1 MAHDVG
7 EWLEGLELG
16 TYAEVFVENG
26 VDLRALLHLSEDD
39 LKELGVL
46 LGHRRILLSAIASL
60 RDQEGAP
67 QGKEQASEPS
77 SRSEAERRQLTVM
90 FVDLVGSTA
99 LSAALDPEDLRNVMR
114 RYQDAVAGAV
124 TRYGGYV
131 AKYLGDGV
139 LAYFGWP
146 QAHEDQAERAVRAGL
161 DAVAAVGNLILDDGV
176 ELKARVGIATGNVVV
191 GDLVGEVGRDAE
203 AVSGE
208 TPNLAARLQE
218 FAGAGQVA
226 IGAATRRLIGEAF
239 ELEDLGPQALK
250 GFAEAV
256 PMWRVTGERP
266 AESRFEAAHAGR
278 LAAFVGRE
286 EEVDLLVKRWQQ
298 ATGGEG
304 QVVLLSGEAGIGK
317 SRITQ
322 TLGDRIADQS
332 PMRLRF
338 QCSPHHANSALYPFI
353 SQLERA
359 SDIAPADGP
368 DARLDKLEALL
379 SQSTEDVTRVASL
392 FGALLS
398 IPTGDRYPP
407 LGLAPQLQKERT
419 QEALVDQL
427 LGLAARHPVLMIFED
442 VHWADPTT
450 LEALELVIDRVQDA
464 RVLGVITH
472 RPEFAPPWHGHSH
485 VTALA
490 LNRLGRDHCAAMVP
504 DVARGKALP
513 VEVLDEIVAKTDGV
527 PLFVEELTKT
537 VIESGILEEKA
548 DRYELS
554 GPLPPLA
561 IPSTLQDSLMARLDR
576 LAPIKEVAQ
585 IGAAIGREF
594 SQRLLAEVSSKGD
607 NELNDALGQL
617 VESELVFRRG
627 RPPDATY
634 VFKHALIQD
643 AAYQSLLRS
652 KRQTL
657 HRDIAGALEQSFPET
672 AETEP
677 EILAH
682 HYTEAGLAEQ
692 AVGYWRRA
700 GQRAV
705 EHSANVEA
713 IAHLTKGLELF
724 SSLPDASERPQV
736 ELALQAAL
744 GVALMAAKGYA
755 ASETGE
761 ALMRARD
768 LCREVGDTP
777 QSFEVLYGVW
787 NYTFTA
793 GDHDAARDLAEE
805 CLNLVQDDGE
815 RSRLVAAHSAL
826 GQTLVA
832 LGRLDTAQDHL
843 EKSVAFYEPEEDRS
857 LCLVYGEDP
866 AIGGLTWLV
875 WALWFRGFPEQAEVR
890 LAEALGGAQELSHA
904 VTTGICLNFAAG
916 LRCFV
921 HEPKTAQ
928 DSAQAAID
936 YSIEQN
942 LPLFSAWGAVLRGW
956 AVAEQRHPEQ
966 GIAEMHR
973 GLEEWRGTGAK
984 ILVPL
989 FHALLAQGYAR
1000 CGKFEDGLKSLDDAF
1015 DAFRR
1020 NGEKLWEA
1028 ELHRLKGELLLS
1040 ISDGNG
1046 AEAETCFKKAIEIAR
1061 GQSAKSFELRAAMSL
1076 ARLWQGEGKR
1086 SEARDLLA
1094 PVYDWFTEGFDTTD
1108 LKEAKALLDD
1118 LT

>member
-1 MAHDVG
+1 MAREIG
-7 EWLEGLELG
+7 KWL
-16 TYAEVFVENG
+16 
-26 VDLRALLHLSEDD
+26 VDLGLGKHTEAFAENEIDFNTLPHVTEEDLREIGIALGPRRKLLAAIV
-39 LKELGVL
+39 ELVD
-46 LGHRRILLSAIASL
+46 S
-60 RDQEGAP
+60 DQQETADERSGERSIGA
-67 QGKEQASEPS
+67 
-77 SRSEAERRQLTVM
+77 EAERRQLTVM
-90 FVDLVGSTA
+90 FVDMVGSTA
-99 LSAALDPEDLRNVMR
+99 LSAELDPEDLRDVMR
-114 RYQDAVAGAV
+114 CYQDAVAGAV

-161 DAVAAVGNLILDDGV
+161 DAVVAVGALNLDGGV
-176 ELKARVGIATGNVVV
+176 ELQARAGIATGHVVV
-191 GDLVGEVGRDAE
+191 GDLVGEAGRDAE

-218 FAGAGQVA
+218 IAGAGQVA

-239 ELEDLGPQALK
+239 ELEDLGSRALK

-256 PMWRVTGERP
+256 PMWRVTRERP

-278 LAAFVGRE
+278 LTAFVGRE
-286 EEVDLLVKRWQQ
+286 EEVDLLVRRWQQ
-298 ATGGEG
+298 AEGGEG
-304 QVVLLSGEAGIGK
+304 QIVLLSGEAGIGK

-322 TLGDRIADQS
+322 TLRERIADQS

-353 SQLERA
+353 IQLERA
-359 SDIAPADGP
+359 SGIAPADGP

-379 SQSTEDVTRVASL
+379 SQSTEDVARVAPL

-398 IPTGDRYPP
+398 IPLGDRYPP
-407 LGLAPQLQKERT
+407 LELMPQLQKERT

-427 LGLAARHPVLMIFED
+427 LGLAARQPVLMIFED

-450 LEALELVIDRVQDA
+450 LEVLELVIDRVQGA
-464 RVLGVITH
+464 PVLGVITH

-490 LNRLGRDHCAAMVP
+490 LNRLGRDQCAAMVP

-513 VEVLDEIVAKTDGV
+513 GEVLDQIVAKTDGV

-561 IPSTLQDSLMARLDR
+561 IPSTLHDSLMARLDR
-576 LAPIKEVAQ
+576 LAPAKEVAQ

-594 SQRLLAEVSSKGD
+594 SHRLLAEVSPAHD

-634 VFKHALIQD
+634 VFKHALLRD

-657 HRDIAGALEQSFPET
+657 HRDIAVAFEESFPET

-700 GQRAV
+700 GPRAV
-705 EHSANVEA
+705 ERSANVEA
-713 IAHLTKGLELF
+713 IAHLTKGRELF
-724 SSLPDASERPQV
+724 SSLPDSNERPQD
-736 ELALQAAL
+736 ELALQAPL
-744 GVALMAAKGYA
+744 GVALTAAKGYGTP
-755 ASETGE
+755 ETGE

-768 LCREVGDTP
+768 LCKEVGDTP
-777 QSFEVLYGVW
+777 QTSEVLYGLF
-787 NYTFTA
+787 NYFVVR
-793 GDHDAARDLAEE
+793 GDFDAARDLAEE
-805 CLNLVQDDGE
+805 CLDLVQGDED
-815 RSRLVAAHSAL
+815 RQRLMAAHSAL
-826 GQTLVA
+826 GQTLTA

-843 EKSVAFYEPEEDRS
+843 EKAIALYEPDEDRS

-866 AIGGLTWLV
+866 ALTSFGWLTWV
-875 WALWFRGFPEQAEVR
+875 LWIKGFPEQA
-890 LAEALGGAQELSHA
+890 LARSREALDEAQALSHA
-904 VTTGICLNFAAG
+904 GNIALTQCYAAYLRWFA
-916 LRCFV
+916 
-921 HEPKTAQ
+921 HEPESAQ
-928 DSAQAAID
+928 DFAQAVND
-936 YSIEQN
+936 FSVEQR
-942 LPLFSAWGAVLRGW
+942 LPMFAAWGAILRGW
-956 AVAEQRHPEQ
+956 AVAEQGNPEE
-966 GIAEMHR
+966 GIAEMQR
-973 GLEEWRGTGAK
+973 GSEEWRATGAK
-984 ILVPL
+984 IYLPL
-989 FHALLAQGYAR
+989 FLAMLTQGYAR

-1015 DAFRR
+1015 DTVRR
-1020 NGEKLWEA
+1020 TGEKFLEP
-1028 ELHRLKGELLLS
+1028 ELHRLKGMLLLS
-1040 ISDGNG
+1040 LS
-1046 AEAETCFKKAIEIAR
+1046 
-1061 GQSAKSFELRAAMSL
+1061 
-1076 ARLWQGEGKR
+1076 
-1086 SEARDLLA
+1086 
-1094 PVYDWFTEGFDTTD
+1094 
-1108 LKEAKALLDD
+1108 
-1118 LT
+1118 

>member
-1 MAHDVG
+1 MARDIG
-7 EWLEGLELG
+7 KWL
-16 TYAEVFVENG
+16 
-26 VDLRALLHLSEDD
+26 VDLGLGKYADAFAENEIDFNTLPHVTEEDLREIGIALGPRRKLLAAIV
-39 LKELGVL
+39 ELVD
-46 LGHRRILLSAIASL
+46 S
-60 RDQEGAP
+60 DQPETADERSDERSTGA
-67 QGKEQASEPS
+67 
-77 SRSEAERRQLTVM
+77 EAERRQLTVM
-90 FVDLVGSTA
+90 FVDMVGSTA
-99 LSAALDPEDLRNVMR
+99 LSADLDPEDLREVMR

-161 DAVAAVGNLILDDGV
+161 DAVVAVGALNLDGGV
-176 ELKARVGIATGNVVV
+176 ALRARAGIATGNVVV
-191 GDLVGEVGRDAE
+191 GDLVGEAGRDAE

-218 FAGAGQVA
+218 IASAGQVA
-226 IGAATRRLIGEAF
+226 IGAATRRLIGDAF
-239 ELEDLGPQALK
+239 ALEDLGSRALK

-278 LAAFVGRE
+278 LAAFVGRK
-286 EEVDLLVKRWQQ
+286 EEVDLLVQRWQQ

-317 SRITQ
+317 SRIAQ
-322 TLGDRIADQS
+322 TLGERIADQG
-332 PMRLRF
+332 PTRLRF

-353 SQLERA
+353 SHLERA
-359 SDIAPADGP
+359 SKIVPADGP
-368 DARLDKLEALL
+368 EIRLDKLEELL
-379 SQSTEDVTRVASL
+379 TQSSEDVGRVAAL
-392 FGALLS
+392 FGSLLS
-398 IPTGDRYPP
+398 IPLGDRYPA
-407 LGLAPQLQKERT
+407 LELAPQVQKERT
-419 QEALVDQL
+419 LEALADQL
-427 LGLAARHPVLMIFED
+427 LGLAARQPVFMVFED

-450 LEALELVIDRVQDA
+450 LEALELVIDRVQGA

-576 LAPIKEVAQ
+576 LAPIKDVAQ

-594 SQRLLAEVSSKGD
+594 SQRLLAEVSPMGD
-607 NELNDALGQL
+607 NELSDALGQL

-634 VFKHALIQD
+634 VFKHALLQD

-652 KRQTL
+652 KRQVL
-657 HRDIAGALEQSFPET
+657 HRDIAKALEESFPET
-672 AETEP
+672 AKTEP

-682 HYTEAGLAEQ
+682 HYTEADLAEQ
-692 AVGYWRRA
+692 AVKYWQQA
-700 GQRAV
+700 GQRAI
-705 EHSANVEA
+705 ERSANVEA
-713 IAHLTKGLELF
+713 IAHLTKGVELF
-724 SSLPDASERPQV
+724 SALPDSAERPQD
-736 ELALQAAL
+736 ELALQGSL
-744 GVALMAAKGYA
+744 GVALMAAMGYA
-755 ASETGE
+755 APETGK

-768 LCREVGDTP
+768 LCRVVGDTP
-777 QSFEVLYGVW
+777 QTSEVLYGLW
-787 NYTFTA
+787 NHTFVT
-793 GDHDAARDLAEE
+793 GDCDVARDIAEE
-805 CLNLVQDDGE
+805 CLDLVKGDGE
-815 RSRLVAAHSAL
+815 RSRLLAAHSAL

-843 EKSVAFYEPEEDRS
+843 EKSIALYEPEEDRT

-866 AIGGLTWLV
+866 ALTSLGWLTWV
-875 WALWFRGFPEQAEVR
+875 LWIRGFPEQA
-890 LAEALGGAQELSHA
+890 LARSRESLGKAQELSHA
-904 VTTGICLNFAAG
+904 VTTGLSLCYAAYLRWFA
-916 LRCFV
+916 
-921 HEPKTAQ
+921 HEPKSAQ
-928 DSAQAAID
+928 DLAQAAND
-936 YSIEQN
+936 FSFEQS
-942 LPLFSAWGAVLRGW
+942 LPLFAAWGAVLRGW
-956 AVAEQRHPEQ
+956 AVAEQGYPEE
-966 GIAEMHR
+966 GIAEMQR
-973 GLEEWRGTGAK
+973 GSDEWRATGAK
-984 ILVPL
+984 IYLPL
-989 FHALLAQGYAR
+989 FLAMLAQGYAR

-1015 DAFRR
+1015 DALRR
-1020 NGEKLWEA
+1020 TGEKMWDA
-1028 ELHRLKGELLLS
+1028 ELHRLKGVLLLS
-1040 ISDGNG
+1040 LSDGNG
-1046 AEAETCFKKAIEIAR
+1046 AEAETCFKQAIEIAR
-1061 GQSAKSFELRAAMSL
+1061 GQSAKSFELRAATDI
-1076 ARLWQGEGKR
+1076 ARMWQGEGKR
-1086 SEARDLLA
+1086 A
-1094 PVYDWFTEGFDTTD
+1094 
-1108 LKEAKALLDD
+1108 
-1118 LT
+1118 